1 VSASSFFALD
11 PEAVLHATEKAGF
24 YPTGEFSQLNS
35 YENRVFDLRLEDPNQ
50 PRVIAKFY
58 RPGRWDLATILEE
71 HSFLQEL
78 QAEGI
83 PAVAPL
89 IQKNGKTVSEVDGLY
104 VTFFPKVLGRMPD
117 ELFKEDLLQ
126 IGRMLARIHNV
137 GAQKKFKHRPLL
149 GDTPWTPWESL
160 ELLSRWVAPEVWHR
174 YEAAAV
180 EVIEQLETLLQPQ
193 NYIRI
198 HGDCHRGNLLSDK
211 DFFFVDF
218 DDSMM
223 GPEIQDFWMLLQGTE
238 EEEQKAILQGYEEL
252 RDFPDEQWEL
262 VPWLRG
268 LRVISYS
275 AWIARRWEDPSFPLL
290 FPQFT
295 SYTFWAEETEALE
308 AIAWTLQK

>member
-1 VSASSFFALD
+1 MSASSFFALD

-35 YENRVFDLRLEDPNQ
+35 YENRVFDIRLEDPSQ
-50 PRVIAKFY
+50 PRVIVKFY

-78 QAEGI
+78 QADGI

-89 IQKNGKTVSEVDGLY
+89 ILKNGKTVREENGLY

-126 IGRMLARIHNV
+126 VGRMLARIHNV
-137 GAQKKFKHRPLL
+137 GAQKKFQHRPLL

-160 ELLSRWVAPEVWHR
+160 DLLSNWVAPEVWRR

-180 EVIEQLETLLQPQ
+180 EVIEKLETLLEPQ

-198 HGDCHRGNLLSDK
+198 HGDCHRGNLLMDK
-211 DFFFVDF
+211 GFFFVDF

-223 GPEIQDFWMLLQGTE
+223 GPEVQDFWMLLQGTE
-238 EEEQKAILQGYEEL
+238 PDEQAAILQGYEEL
-252 RDFPDEQWEL
+252 RDFPHEQWEL
-262 VPWLRG
+262 VPWLRA

-308 AIAWTLQK
+308 AIAWTRQR

>member
-1 VSASSFFALD
+1 MSASSFFALD

-35 YENRVFDLRLEDPNQ
+35 YENRVFDIRLEDPAQ

-89 IQKNGKTVSEVDGLY
+89 ILKNGKTVREENGLY

-126 IGRMLARIHNV
+126 VGRMLARIHNV
-137 GAQKKFKHRPLL
+137 GAQKKFQHRPLL

-160 ELLSRWVAPEVWHR
+160 DLLSRWVAPEVWHR

-180 EVIEQLETLLQPQ
+180 EVIEKLETLLEPQ

-198 HGDCHRGNLLSDK
+198 HGDCHRGNLLADK
-211 DFFFVDF
+211 SFFFVDF

-223 GPEIQDFWMLLQGTE
+223 GPEVQDFWMLLQGTE
-238 EEEQKAILQGYEEL
+238 PEEQAAILQGYEEL
-252 RDFPDEQWEL
+252 RDFPHEQWEL
-262 VPWLRG
+262 VPWLRA

-275 AWIARRWEDPSFPLL
+275 AWIARRWDDPSFPLL

-308 AIAWTLQK
+308 AIAWTIQK